1 MKPAKVTLGD
11 TINHK
16 RHLDESIIKVR
27 YGLQH
32 CHAYDDAKR
41 KLLVHHHFN
50 FCAMS
55 FRPLT
60 LSPSLLSL
68 LRAQLSSPALLQIL
82 WAASGLQTFEDLCHE
97 NGLELEEDLSWAN
110 AKMSIMALA
119 SVSALVAQF
128 YPLTFPDNIWLL
140 GVCVVIYFFL
150 SGVLQYMVTFLD
162 KDNIYCSK
170 AIAGEGSAGGV
181 ARLYSTLPKGSQWY
195 GLRVEI
201 AGREVM
207 HWNTGVAVP
216 GQVGDN
222 WDKNKVSVGNFYQ
235 EDGFLVPD
243 RVREFLERDLKG
255 FFEGRKKAA
264 GAGKVGSSS
273 SSSSSSGK
281 ASGAPANP
289 AIKQKPKGE

>member
-1 MKPAKVTLGD
+1 M
-11 TINHK
+11 
-16 RHLDESIIKVR
+16 
-27 YGLQH
+27 
-32 CHAYDDAKR
+32 
-41 KLLVHHHFN
+41 
-50 FCAMS
+50 
-55 FRPLT
+55 
-60 LSPSLLSL
+60 
-68 LRAQLSSPALLQIL
+68 
-82 WAASGLQTFEDLCHE
+82 
-97 NGLELEEDLSWAN
+97 SWAN

-162 KDNIYCSK
+162 KDSIYCSK
-170 AIAGEGSAGGV
+170 AIAGEGGAGGV

-255 FFEGRKKAA
+255 FFEGRPSMDELEEILIILTGCK
-264 GAGKVGSSS
+264 
-273 SSSSSSGK
+273 
-281 ASGAPANP
+281 
-289 AIKQKPKGE
+289 